1 MIKPHHPRAT
11 EATIKYFIIQTTA
24 SALILS
30 ASTINALHT
39 AQWSISSPIQPYTAV
54 TITIGIILKL
64 GVAPTHLWYIEVLQG
79 LTIPVALLL
88 TTWQKIAP
96 LTLLYLTINQL
107 PINIVLVL
115 GLLSTTLGG
124 LLGLNQTQVRKIIA
138 CSSISHMGWLIAT
151 LAINSKLTT
160 LALLTYIIITMV
172 TFNLLITT
180 KTKSLK
186 DLGNAWPVSPPQLTL
201 IIITLLSLAGMPP
214 LTGFIPKLLI
224 LKSLIQLNITP
235 IATALA
241 LASLPSIFFYVRIT
255 YITVLTQPPN
265 TTAIEYKWRFKPH
278 PVITLTILN
287 TTPIILLPIA
297 PILYNTL

>member
-186 DLGNAWPVSPPQLTL
+186 DLGNAWPVSPPSTNSNNNYFTVTSRYAPTNWLYTK
-201 IIITLLSLAGMPP
+201 TFNS
-214 LTGFIPKLLI
+214 K
-224 LKSLIQLNITP
+224 KSYPT
-235 IATALA
+235 
-241 LASLPSIFFYVRIT
+241 
-255 YITVLTQPPN
+255 
-265 TTAIEYKWRFKPH
+265 
-278 PVITLTILN
+278 
-287 TTPIILLPIA
+287 
-297 PILYNTL
+297 